1 VTADYAVAA
10 PQASTLVG
18 QIAVE
23 AHWTRVDRIAPPQT
37 RQSLF
42 VGRESVIE

>member
-1 VTADYAVAA
+1 VTVDYALVA
-10 PQASTLVG
+10 PQASTLMG
-18 QIAVE
+18 QVAVE

-42 VGRESVIE
+42 VRWESVIE